1 VPRTTLAK
9 VAESAAYKYL
19 PPQMDLTFYG
29 STNLQVHFTWW
40 PHRVVGASLD
50 NSRLPYASR
59 VEYNGEVMN
68 LHTFWDRILK
78 EDPLAST
85 LEHMMDY
92 TVLDNKHN
100 LYDVLTWSS
109 QDVKCLSLPYQNS
122 SEGGTRLFQT
132 FPLLPEVMRLVF
144 QLSEN
149 CTPFHFRL
157 FHKKHAME
165 LSPPNPYYWATA
177 RLTET
182 GESIPLSTF
191 WVETLG
197 WSPATETLAD
207 TFRSTF
213 LANHPVSLYE
223 VLMNWTPEEIAS
235 LVTDTF

>member
-1 VPRTTLAK
+1 
-9 VAESAAYKYL
+9 
-19 PPQMDLTFYG
+19 
-29 STNLQVHFTWW
+29 
-40 PHRVVGASLD
+40 
-50 NSRLPYASR
+50 
-59 VEYNGEVMN
+59 MN

-122 SEGGTRLFQT
+122 SEGGTRLFET

-144 QLSEN
+144 QLSGN

-182 GESIPLSTF
+182 GESIPFSTF
-191 WVETLG
+191 WVGTLG
-197 WSPATETLAD
+197 WSPATETLSD